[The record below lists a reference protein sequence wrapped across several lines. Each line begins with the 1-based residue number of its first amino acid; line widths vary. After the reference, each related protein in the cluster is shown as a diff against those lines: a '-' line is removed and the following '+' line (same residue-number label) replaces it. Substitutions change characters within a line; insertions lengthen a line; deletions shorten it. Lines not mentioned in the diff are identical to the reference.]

1 MKPSSTMLSFR
12 SALIFLALLVAV
24 SAGTNKEG
32 LAFLAKKSTES
43 GVVKLESGLMYKV
56 LSPGISSNKKA
67 KINTPCV
74 CHYAGTL
81 IDGTEFDSSYKRGQV
96 IRYFACIDRLAEW
109 MRYSMWGY
117 DWVLGFDETSIFFCA
132 VVLATNAMR
141 YATDSMTSLHR
152 CH

>member
-56 LSPGISSNKKA
+56 LSPGISSNKKSQ
-67 KINTPCV
+67 NQHPLC
-74 CHYAGTL
+74 L
-81 IDGTEFDSSYKRGQV
+81 
-96 IRYFACIDRLAEW
+96 
-109 MRYSMWGY
+109 
-117 DWVLGFDETSIFFCA
+117 
-132 VVLATNAMR
+132 
-141 YATDSMTSLHR
+141 SLR
-152 CH
+152 WDVD